1 MTGSGFA
8 ANETCIIILF
18 AEMVVGTDIIANGT
32 GDWEASFMVPEMP
45 AGMYSVTAEGE
56 WTPKEDITALS
67 FEIEPSSVRCFIV
80 TAAYGTPIA
89 EGITILRDF
98 RDECLLTNLLGQAF
112 VNLYYRVSPPIAAL
126 ITEHPSLKSTVRVG
140 LLPAAVIST
149 VAVNTGPGEKMAI
162 IGLLV
167 LVSVAVVVWATR
179 RRGSTD
185 GFDST

>member
-89 EGITILRDF
+89 EGLTILRDF

-126 ITEHPSLKSTVRVG
+126 ITEHPSLKST
-140 LLPAAVIST
+140 AVMST

-162 IGLLV
+162 LGLLV